1 MTSKTPRVPRT
12 KSRALLYGRYSRL
25 GTRDRAALIT
35 LDQQFDEG
43 EAIAKRHGLPI
54 VGRYQDENRSGATL
68 NRPGFEDAMR
78 ALEAGEA
85 DTMIVSRLSRFA
97 RSVPHTFDALERIA
111 QANGRLIA
119 GDLDIDTSTPTGK
132 LILTVMAAFVEFERE
147 LKRADFA
154 EATSRSLDNGVKI
167 GRAPVGYV
175 KETRSRLVRDDELAP
190 VVAECFA
197 MRARRAPWRE
207 VREYWHS
214 QTGEWKSIASLAS
227 MIRNR
232 TYLGELV
239 YGDRVEVDVHEAI
252 VDRETFDAA
261 QSTDEEKLRAPR
273 GDGALLAGVVYC
285 ASCGRRMTPGGSSGH
300 GVGIYACQNRRGQ
313 GSTDERCPAPVTIGR
328 EKLDAYV
335 TEQLLAWA
343 GGAGFETSD
352 DDVEIERLTDVETK
366 LVDRRTAI
374 ESKLVDLDVDL
385 DTIASALAKIDDELA
400 AVRDERAAF
409 LATKLVAG
417 VRSTIRD
424 DWNEFDMQER
434 RHLISGGVERI
445 VVSSTRDAN
454 GRVNRR
460 APIESRVAIEWRR
473 D

>member
-1 MTSKTPRVPRT
+1 MSKQQRVPRT

-54 VGRYQDENRSGATL
+54 VARYQDENRSGATL
-68 NRPGFEDAMR
+68 NRPGFESAMR
-78 ALEAGEA
+78 AMEAGEA

-111 QANGRLIA
+111 DANGRLIA

-167 GRAPVGYV
+167 GRAPVGYL
-175 KETRSRLVRDDELAP
+175 KETRSRLVKDDALAP
-190 VVAECFA
+190 VVKECFA

-214 QTGEWKSIASLAS
+214 KTGDWKSIPSLAS

-252 VDRETFDAA
+252 VDRDTFNAA
-261 QSTDEEKLRAPR
+261 QTTDEEKLRAPR
-273 GDGALLAGVVYC
+273 GEGSLLAGVVYC
-285 ASCGRRMTPGGSSGH
+285 ASCGRRMTPGGSGGH

-313 GSTDERCPAPVTIGR
+313 GDGEKCPAPVTIGR

-343 GGAGFETSD
+343 GSATVETSD
-352 DDVEIERLTDVETK
+352 DDVEIERLSDVESK
-366 LVDRRTAI
+366 LVDRREAI
-374 ESKLVDLDVDL
+374 SSKLTDLDVDV

-460 APIESRVAIEWRR
+460 APIESRVAIEWRV